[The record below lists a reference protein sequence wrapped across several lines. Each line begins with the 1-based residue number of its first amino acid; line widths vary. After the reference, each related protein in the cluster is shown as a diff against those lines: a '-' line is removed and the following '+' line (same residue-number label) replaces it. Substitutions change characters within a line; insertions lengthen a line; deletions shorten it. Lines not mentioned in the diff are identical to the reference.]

1 MEAGFLFSPERPV
14 SELKTVDIKGVEILK
29 VGTFVGAAGGKQTY
43 TREDL
48 QEFAAAHAALVEG
61 GHYPTVYLGHN
72 NPPGS
77 ELPEPPA
84 VGRIVALSVKGDKL
98 LADLTDVPGEVA
110 ALMQAKAYGTRS
122 IEGVRLSWG
131 RAIEIAGKR
140 YRQVL
145 TGLALLGKNLPAVG
159 GLADVMKLYAAGP
172 AADDWTDVP
181 LQLAAASD
189 PVDEVLAALDQVAEL
204 MLGLI
209 KGKTYAPAIRQ
220 RVRMLRDDFRR
231 IAGGSTRVEAQMDL
245 RKTLKLADDAS
256 DADVLAGLVKLAG
269 ASDPATAMAVI
280 AEILGVP
287 DADPAALV
295 AKVRELAGG
304 GAAPDPAAAD
314 GGTAMSSG
322 NVKNAAGEGDALAQL
337 QSEVAKLRADQATL
351 LKQTAGLIGDRTRET
366 ASAAVDNAIKAGKFV
381 PAQRD
386 TLVKLALLDLPAF
399 EAMAGAQPVTVAL
412 GLKGSDGPADTAA
425 FEPSAEEVAVSM
437 SMGMSREAAV
447 ALHRA
452 EKAAAAGVTLPAKKE
467 D

>member
-1 MEAGFLFSPERPV
+1 M

-29 VGTFVGAAGGKQTY
+29 VGTFIGAAGGRQTY
-43 TREDL
+43 TRADL
-48 QEFAAAHAALVEG
+48 AEFAAAHAALVEG
-61 GHYPTVYLGHN
+61 GHYPTVFLGHN

-77 ELPEPPA
+77 TLPEPPA
-84 VGRIVALSVKGDKL
+84 VGRIVALSVKGDTL
-98 LADLTDVPGEVA
+98 LADLTDVPSVVA
-110 ALMQAKAYGTRS
+110 SLVQAKAYGTRS

-131 RAIEIAGKR
+131 RAIEIAGTK

-159 GLADVMKLYAAGP
+159 GLADVEKLYAGAP
-172 AADDWTDVP
+172 EADDWTDVP
-181 LQLAAASD
+181 LALAAKDAD
-189 PVDEVLAALDQVAEL
+189 PVEEALAGLDTWASLALE
-204 MLGLI
+204 LI

-220 RVRMLRDDFRR
+220 RVRMLKDDFRR

-314 GGTAMSSG
+314 GGTAMSNG
-322 NVKNAAGEGDALAQL
+322 NVKNQVDGESDDAGRSTLVQL
-337 QSEVAKLRADQATL
+337 QQAHTDL
-351 LKQTAGLIGDRTRET
+351 LKRLTTLEGERARG
-366 ASAAVDNAIKAGKFV
+366 SAAASVDAAIKAGKFV
-381 PAQRD
+381 PAQRE
-386 TLVKLALLDLPAF
+386 TLVQMAIHDLAAF
-399 EAMAGAQPVTVAL
+399 ETLAGATPVTVAL
-412 GLKGSDGPADTAA
+412 GLKGSDGPVDTTA
-425 FEPSAEEVAVSM
+425 FEPSADELRIAM
-437 SMGMSREAAV
+437 SMGLSRDAAV
-447 ALHRA
+447 TLHRA

>member
-1 MEAGFLFSPERPV
+1 M

-110 ALMQAKAYGTRS
+110 ALMQVKAYGTRS

-159 GLADVMKLYAAGP
+159 GLADVVKLYGAGP
-172 AADDWTDVP
+172 VADDWTDVP
-181 LQLAAASD
+181 LQLAAKGDDLVA
-189 PVDEVLAALDQVAEL
+189 EILAALDTWAEAAL
-204 MLGLI
+204 PLI
-209 KGKTYAPAIRQ
+209 SGKTRAPIIRQ
-220 RVRMLRDDFRR
+220 RLRALKDDFRQ
-231 IAGGSTRVEAQMDL
+231 IAGGSSTRVEAQMDL

>member
-1 MEAGFLFSPERPV
+1 M

-145 TGLALLGKNLPAVG
+145 TGMALLGKNLPAVG

-189 PVDEVLAALDQVAEL
+189 PVDEVLAALDTWAEAAL
-204 MLGLI
+204 PLI
-209 KGKTYAPAIRQ
+209 SGKTRAPIIRQ
-220 RVRMLRDDFRR
+220 RLRALKDDFRQ
-231 IAGGSTRVEAQMDL
+231 IAGGSSTRVEAQMDL

-304 GAAPDPAAAD
+304 GAAADPAAAD

-322 NVKNAAGEGDALAQL
+322 NVKNQAGEGDVLAQL
-337 QSEVAKLRADQATL
+337 QSEVAQLRADQATL

>member
-1 MEAGFLFSPERPV
+1 M

-110 ALMQAKAYGTRS
+110 ALMQVKAYGTRS

-159 GLADVMKLYAAGP
+159 GLADVVKLYGAGP
-172 AADDWTDVP
+172 VADDWTDVP
-181 LQLAAASD
+181 LQLAAAAAD
-189 PVDEVLAALDQVAEL
+189 PIEEALAGLDAWSALAME
-204 MLGLI
+204 LI

-314 GGTAMSSG
+314 GGTAMSGG